1 MIQGRKQNMSYVQ
14 YGCGHSAPEGWT
26 NFDSSP
32 TLRIERWPL
41 IGRFVTKNES
51 RFPDNVRVA
60 DIVRGL
66 PVADGSADGVYAS
79 HVLEHLTRSD
89 FETALQNTFRML
101 KPQGLFRLIVPDLEA
116 RARLY
121 VNKLDA
127 GEKDAND
134 WFMRATYLGLSSR
147 PRSLMAK
154 AGRLLGGSLHLWMWD
169 FPSMEAQ
176 LRQAGFINIRR
187 CALGDSKD
195 AMFVRVEEPS
205 RFLDASDHIVELAV
219 EASKP

>member
-1 MIQGRKQNMSYVQ
+1 MSYVQ

-32 TLRIERWPL
+32 TLRIERLPL
-41 IGRFVTKNES
+41 IGRLVRKNES

-127 GEKDAND
+127 GAKDAND
-134 WFMRATYLGLSSR
+134 WFMLATYLGLSSQ
-147 PRSLMAK
+147 PSSLMAK

-176 LRQAGFINIRR
+176 LRRAGFINIRR
-187 CALGDSKD
+187 CSLGDSKD
-195 AMFVRVEEPS
+195 PMFVRVEEPS
-205 RFLDASDHIVELAV
+205 RFLDASDNIVELAV

>member
-1 MIQGRKQNMSYVQ
+1 MSYVQ
-14 YGCGHSAPEGWT
+14 YGCGHSAPEGWI

-32 TLRIERWPL
+32 TLRIERLPL
-41 IGRFVTKNES
+41 IGRLVRKNES

-121 VNKLDA
+121 VNKLNA

-134 WFMRATYLGLSSR
+134 WFMLATYLGLSSR
-147 PRSLMAK
+147 PGSLMAK

-169 FPSMEAQ
+169 FASMEAR

-187 CALGDSKD
+187 CSPGDSKD
-195 AMFVRVEEPS
+195 PMFVRVEEPS
-205 RFLDASDHIVELAV
+205 RFLDAGDNIVELAV

>member
-1 MIQGRKQNMSYVQ
+1 MSYVQ

-32 TLRIERWPL
+32 TLRIERLPL
-41 IGRFVTKNES
+41 IGRFVQKNES
-51 RFPDNVRVA
+51 RFPDNVLVA

-89 FETALQNTFRML
+89 FETALQNTYRML
-101 KPQGLFRLIVPDLEA
+101 RSGGLFRLIVPDLEA

-121 VNKLDA
+121 VSKLDA
-127 GEKDAND
+127 GQKDAND
-134 WFMRATYLGLSSR
+134 WFMLSTYLGLSNR
-147 PRSLMAK
+147 PHSLAAK

-169 FPSMEAQ
+169 FSSMEAQ
-176 LRQAGFINIRR
+176 LRRAGFVNIRR
-187 CALGDSKD
+187 CSLGDSED
-195 AMFVRVEEPS
+195 PMFIRVEEPS
-205 RFLDASDHIVELAV
+205 RFFDASNNIDELAIQ
-219 EASKP
+219 ASKP